1 MPPPDQL
8 PPTGLPDNARSLTP
22 LIDSLAPLERR
33 VTIYARGLIWSREQ
47 ATWVRVYR
55 APYAQYADAFHIEFK
70 PRRKRLIRQFVDY
83 KPSAIIVAGW
93 DHPETLPR
101 IFLPSYE
108 KSTLAPSAS
117 SVTIGGP
124 AATDMDRIVDR
135 YVRSLPAANIIL
147 DLRGQVVDAN
157 RKWS

>member
-1 MPPPDQL
+1 MITSIIIGEICGREGVMPPPDQL

-70 PRRKRLIRQFVDY
+70 PRRKRLIRQFVEY
-83 KPSAIIVAGW
+83 KP
-93 DHPETLPR
+93 
-101 IFLPSYE
+101 
-108 KSTLAPSAS
+108 KAPS
-117 SVTIGGP
+117 
-124 AATDMDRIVDR
+124 
-135 YVRSLPAANIIL
+135 
-147 DLRGQVVDAN
+147 
-157 RKWS
+157 